1 MAKELCST
9 FMKTNSNASST
20 TLNTSKTKKE
30 TDWILLAKDVKSFQT
45 SLKKVNQVQDGGMM
59 ALTSGAAVV
68 VAMAAVVAIEAVA
81 VAALVVASAVMIAS
95 EAMTAIAEVVAA
107 AAASEVV
114 AEAEATMTNRKV
126 LAAATAAGAAIRPGE
141 HLELEGTTT
150 KEAPKAIVAAS
161 ALEAATRLR
170 LTDAQARTRLHSPTP
185 TKMILPALA
194 VATTA
199 TAEVVVAQP
208 HLSTPPASRPLV
220 QKKSPPSTSPT
231 WTQARLTGNFST
243 LSSKEQKEHIEPNSS
258 WTKKAPPR
266 VLRSSSSTLQLKLKV
281 QSKPAKTLKLAT
293 KDCSFRWPEATE
305 RRLELTVP

>member
-1 MAKELCST
+1 
-9 FMKTNSNASST
+9 
-20 TLNTSKTKKE
+20 
-30 TDWILLAKDVKSFQT
+30 
-45 SLKKVNQVQDGGMM
+45 M
-59 ALTSGAAVV
+59 ALTSGAAVA
-68 VAMAAVVAIEAVA
+68 VAMAAAVAIEAVA

-150 KEAPKAIVAAS
+150 KEAPKAIVAAAS

-170 LTDAQARTRLHSPTP
+170 LTDAQVRTRLHSPTP